1 MGALVALL
9 LLIMLQIGEGKS
21 TFSTSY
27 DASLDPLVWSRPFV
41 QDTVRRH
48 RTVSPQ
54 LNHHHYQQH
63 HLHYHRHHHHHHHQK
78 PCPELIKRRRQQSIK
93 WLNTNYKKY
102 LLRRRKLMLPTS
114 C

>member
-1 MGALVALL
+1 
-9 LLIMLQIGEGKS
+9 MLQIGEGKS
-21 TFSTSY
+21 TFSTSLNEANY

-54 LNHHHYQQH
+54 LNHRQHHHHHYQQH
-63 HLHYHRHHHHHHHQK
+63 HLHYHRHHHHK

-93 WLNTNYKKY
+93 WLNGRSNTNYKKY
-102 LLRRRKLMLPTS
+102 LLRRRKLMLPTR